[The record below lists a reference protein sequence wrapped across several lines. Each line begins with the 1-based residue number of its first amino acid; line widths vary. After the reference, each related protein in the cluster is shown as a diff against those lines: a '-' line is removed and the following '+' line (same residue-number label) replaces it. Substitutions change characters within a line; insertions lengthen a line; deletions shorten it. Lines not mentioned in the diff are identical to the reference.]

1 MVARERGFTFM
12 ELCCAMAVFI
22 VIATGAVVGGR
33 AHFTLIGQSFDRTVA
48 ERQAASR
55 LEQVGSAATLAEG
68 ESEFEAATPA
78 LPAARGL
85 QTVRMLE
92 PGLYEVTVRVQW
104 REGVKPVELTT
115 LMAREAA
122 R

>member
-1 MVARERGFTFM
+1 
-12 ELCCAMAVFI
+12 
-22 VIATGAVVGGR
+22 
-33 AHFTLIGQSFDRTVA
+33 
-48 ERQAASR
+48 
-55 LEQVGSAATLAEG
+55 
-68 ESEFEAATPA
+68 
-78 LPAARGL
+78 
-85 QTVRMLE
+85 MLE